1 MTSKAKWTFMVY
13 LAGDNNLCPAAD
25 VDLKEMRTVGST
37 KDLNIVAQVDRA
49 EGQGSRRYC
58 IQCNGEGEQPENLG
72 EKDSGDPKT
81 VTDFVTWTAE
91 NYPAERYALILWNHG
106 GGWEP
111 SEMDH
116 IARSAGTPQYSPREA
131 TERSATPLARTLF
144 RTSLQKIFSL
154 SSPAERAICSDDGSG
169 HSLDTVELGNV
180 LHQAVKSLGQ
190 PLDLLGMD
198 ACLMSNLEVA
208 YQVQPYAKYMV
219 ASEENE
225 PNNGWPYDAVMR
237 TLVDDVDQPTAK
249 LAEHIVNKYIKSYVE
264 IGYEGAVTQAACD
277 LSKVNEVVDPL
288 DKLADALV
296 AYLPEAANE
305 VWKAQ
310 KNSARFWHNTLWDVS
325 HFCKELSTGTSNK
338 SVRNAAED
346 VRAALQSG
354 PDRFIIAEAHNGPRV
369 EHCAGSTIYLV
380 PPITNMSRYY
390 EHLDYAQKHR
400 WLPFLKAYHA
410 A

>member
-1 MTSKAKWTFMVY
+1 MTTKAKWTLMVY
-13 LAGDNNLCPAAD
+13 LAGDNNLSPAAD
-25 VDLKEMRTVGST
+25 VDLKEMRSVGST
-37 KDLNIVAQVDRA
+37 KDVNIIAQVDRA
-49 EGQGSRRYC
+49 SGQGSMRYC
-58 IQCNGEGEQPENLG
+58 IQCDGKGEKPESLG
-72 EKDSGDPKT
+72 EMDSGDPKT
-81 VTDFVTWTAE
+81 VTDFVSWTAA

-111 SEMDH
+111 SEMDR
-116 IARSAGTPQYSPREA
+116 IARAAGTPDYSPREA
-131 TERSATPLARTLF
+131 TERSATPLARILF

-169 HSLDTVELGNV
+169 HSLDTIELSNV
-180 LHQAVKSLGQ
+180 LDEAVKTLGQ

-237 TLVDDVDQPTAK
+237 KLAEDAYLPTEK
-249 LAEHIVNKYIKSYVE
+249 LAEHIVHEYIKSYVD
-264 IGYEGAVTQAACD
+264 IGYGGPVTQAACD
-277 LSKVNEVVDPL
+277 LSKVKDVVDPL
-288 DKLADALV
+288 DKLADALI
-296 AYLPEAANE
+296 AHMPDTANE

-310 KNSARFWHNTLWDVS
+310 KNSARFWHNTLWDIS
-325 HFCKELSTGTSNK
+325 HFCEELTQGTSDN
-338 SVRNAAED
+338 SVRKAAQD
-346 VRAALQSG
+346 VQAALQSG
-354 PDRFIIAEAHNGPRV
+354 PGRFVIAESHNGARV

-380 PPITNMSRYY
+380 PPITDISRYY
-390 EHLDYAQKHR
+390 DDLDYARKHR